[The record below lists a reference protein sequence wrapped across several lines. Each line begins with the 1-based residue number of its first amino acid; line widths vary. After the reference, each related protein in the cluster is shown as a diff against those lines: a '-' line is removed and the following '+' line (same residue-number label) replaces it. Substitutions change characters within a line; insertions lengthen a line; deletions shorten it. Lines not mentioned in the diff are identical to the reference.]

1 MGIPQME
8 ERNIDG
14 MIFGHWTFLGVSS
27 SSMRRLRSSSAPE
40 DRFDC
45 SQHG

>member
-1 MGIPQME
+1 ME

-27 SSMRRLRSSSAPE
+27 SSACDLRSSSARE
-40 DRFDC
+40 DRFDF